1 MLRVTYSVSQIY
13 TTSTTLSWHS
23 RKNSLST
30 QLPRQRNK
38 KGKDTSK
45 LWFLPEEEKRNFHK
59 SLTTDNNTTKS
70 KNQPNRWCQCI
81 HRLVLLR
88 NAEINKDIRKPLFI
102 SYNTLNINHSDI
114 NTSEFNNLSMFPLHH
129 HILVVSVRTRGMIF
143 YRQSRLSYN
152 ELTSWLQ
159 SSNYGSFTYVMCLWV
174 SNGYCHLVN
183 LPKIQIVQVLLNNY
197 KNAYILS
204 YSSKH
209 TLTNFMDKVKAI
221 FFVYRDKN
229 DHFPPPSSDSLS
241 PGSHPPEPLS
251 PPNPPESLWG
261 RVERREWRMRNW
273 GKRDGKRL
281 NEGNEGEGVAGNW
294 KGVGLGKMLTER
306 DSRRGLRVSAQYAP
320 VIIFVSK

>member
-143 YRQSRLSYN
+143 YR
-152 ELTSWLQ
+152 
-159 SSNYGSFTYVMCLWV
+159 
-174 SNGYCHLVN
+174 
-183 LPKIQIVQVLLNNY
+183 
-197 KNAYILS
+197 
-204 YSSKH
+204 
-209 TLTNFMDKVKAI
+209 
-221 FFVYRDKN
+221 
-229 DHFPPPSSDSLS
+229 
-241 PGSHPPEPLS
+241 
-251 PPNPPESLWG
+251 
-261 RVERREWRMRNW
+261 
-273 GKRDGKRL
+273 
-281 NEGNEGEGVAGNW
+281 
-294 KGVGLGKMLTER
+294 
-306 DSRRGLRVSAQYAP
+306 
-320 VIIFVSK
+320 